1 MKFYDREEE
10 LKVLENAY
18 SRHESDMIVVNGR
31 RRIGK
36 SRLVDEFSKSKK
48 SIRVIIVPK
57 EEKQIAKDIEEEIRA
72 KTGYSP
78 SFDSFKEAMEY
89 LFVNNTK
96 FIFLDEFPN
105 VLASSKSIPYEL
117 QRLWDMYKEQK
128 EIMLVISGSYASM
141 MEKITTRKRAP
152 LFNRATATL
161 NIGEMQFDTVVEI
174 LNDIGI
180 KDPKE
185 QISYYCVFGG
195 VPYYYI
201 LLEKIVKSAFANA
214 INVPFIAEDLKNLIF
229 ANAINVLFFD
239 AGAQLHEEGE
249 NILRQEFGNAYAKYY
264 AILEVIHS
272 GHVTMNEISQNVG
285 ITQTTLAKYIK
296 KLQTDYKFV
305 YREVPFGQNPLR
317 SKKGLYFIKDN
328 MLSFWFSN
336 VYGKSA
342 VPTIEELNK
351 FVSRR
356 FEMLCRSILVKFLEK
371 RGEQVLRSGKWWGNV
386 EVSPGKFEQRE
397 IDVVVETEKVL
408 YIGEC
413 KWSNSHINQN
423 VLEHLKESAIALK
436 KAGKELK
443 FVLFSKNGVEFE
455 NEEGVLLFDSKA
467 IVDV

>member
-1 MKFYDREEE
+1 MKFYDRKEE

-18 SRHESDMIVVNGR
+18 SRHGSDMIVVNGR

-48 SIRVIIVPK
+48 SIKVMIVPK

-201 LLEKIVKSAFANA
+201 LLEKIGKSA
-214 INVPFIAEDLKNLIF
+214 F

-285 ITQTTLAKYIK
+285 ITQTTLAKYI
-296 KLQTDYKFV
+296 
-305 YREVPFGQNPLR
+305 
-317 SKKGLYFIKDN
+317 
-328 MLSFWFSN
+328 
-336 VYGKSA
+336 
-342 VPTIEELNK
+342 
-351 FVSRR
+351 
-356 FEMLCRSILVKFLEK
+356 
-371 RGEQVLRSGKWWGNV
+371 
-386 EVSPGKFEQRE
+386 
-397 IDVVVETEKVL
+397 
-408 YIGEC
+408 
-413 KWSNSHINQN
+413 
-423 VLEHLKESAIALK
+423 
-436 KAGKELK
+436 
-443 FVLFSKNGVEFE
+443 
-455 NEEGVLLFDSKA
+455 
-467 IVDV
+467 